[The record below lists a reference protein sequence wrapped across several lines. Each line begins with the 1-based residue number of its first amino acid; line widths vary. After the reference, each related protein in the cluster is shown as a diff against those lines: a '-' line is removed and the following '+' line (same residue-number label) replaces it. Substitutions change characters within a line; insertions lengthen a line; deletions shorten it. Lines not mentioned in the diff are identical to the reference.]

1 MPLPPP
7 PPPSGDRGAAGLPQP
22 PAGAAPS
29 TGPSGSV
36 GATCYRHADRPTGRR
51 CTRCGKPAC
60 EQCLVQADVGSHCL
74 DCAKASRPDIK
85 TRAKFWSAGQP
96 NLVTMSLIAV
106 NVAVFLGVLVWT
118 QDGGAL
124 AGQAT
129 DAHLDLGLSKDVLAF
144 PIRWPSGT
152 GVPYFTEP
160 DGWYR
165 LVTSGFMHFG
175 LIHIG
180 LNMYFLY
187 ILGPM
192 LERPLGRVGLLALYA
207 ASLLG
212 GSLGV
217 LVLDSGGITAGA
229 SGAVFGLMA
238 GASVGLWRR
247 GVNPFSTAIGS
258 TLLLNLFLT
267 FFIPGISIGGHLGG
281 AVAGAICGAVMLAP
295 GHKPVPRW
303 AVYATP
309 VAVGIASVVLS
320 VMIVN
325 AA

>member
-1 MPLPPP
+1 M
-7 PPPSGDRGAAGLPQP
+7 
-22 PAGAAPS
+22 
-29 TGPSGSV
+29 
-36 GATCYRHADRPTGRR
+36 
-51 CTRCGKPAC
+51 
-60 EQCLVQADVGSHCL
+60 QADVGSHCL
-74 DCAKASRPDIK
+74 DCARSARPDIK

-96 NLVTMSLIAV
+96 NLVTLVLITL
-106 NVAVFLGVLVWT
+106 NVAVFVLVAVWT
-118 QDGGAL
+118 RDGGAL
-124 AGQAT
+124 SGQAT
-129 DAHLDLGLSKDVLAF
+129 DAHLTFGLSKDVIAQ
-144 PIRWPSGT
+144 PIEWRSAVGPS
-152 GVPYFTEP
+152 FITEP

-175 LIHIG
+175 VLHIG

-192 LERPLGRVGLLALYA
+192 LERPLGRVGMLLLYF

-217 LVLDSGGITAGA
+217 IVLDSGGITAGA

-238 GASVGLWRR
+238 GASIGLWRR

-267 FFIPGISIGGHLGG
+267 FFVPGISIGGHLGG
-281 AVAGAICGAVMLAP
+281 ALAGTICGAVMLAP
-295 GHKPVPRW
+295 GHRPVPRW
-303 AVYATP
+303 AIFATP
-309 VAVGIASVVLS
+309 VAVGVVSVVLS
-320 VMIVN
+320 VLLVN